1 MCRTGGRRC
10 PAYSDPEKIAERN
23 ARRRAAYALSKGKK
37 SKDKVKPADLKQN
50 GPNFAKQE
58 NDDLTKQFEAED
70 ALFGPSPTPKKK
82 VAVKNVKT
90 VTPKKKTTA
99 KTKISNDSPIDNN
112 KTAAGSKVWT
122 NEEMDK
128 SLQEYLAKEKD
139 KKQEAEL
146 AKKLA
151 DEVKA
156 AEKAEDAKT
165 DAVKAAAGPSEILT
179 VSKAKKTKKT
189 NNVFKTRSKVTL
201 DDGKYSAAEML
212 YSTGAQEYNTNL
224 NIDSKENGG
233 KLVDMG
239 YFSKK
244 TLSGV
249 LDYTKLNE
257 HSEEEL
263 GFRKIEK
270 GEAYD
275 VTEVDKNLSLMDY
288 TNLGEMEV
296 KNMTKDDKRA
306 LTFFTSNSYT
316 WVNDALFSK
325 KVDAVS
331 KYEKAL
337 PEDASLE
344 ENIKS
349 YQQNKEVLKKVSKHL
364 DEALTKGPKQQRVL
378 YRGIRSSASFFRDED
393 GEHITAGEWTDAN
406 LEVGKEIKFDG
417 YQSSSPKM
425 SGASSYM
432 GNNGML
438 YEIVTPEGVN
448 VESITEFHGEEEV
461 TLPRGARYTVVGIH
475 KGVDVKVSKY
485 STLKNNVVVRL
496 MAINSKGEILD
507 GTNSDPVEPLTDDY
521 FTEIR
526 NS

>member
-1 MCRTGGRRC
+1 MCRAGRRC
-10 PAYSDPEKIAERN
+10 PSYRDPVKIAERN

-58 NDDLTKQFEAED
+58 NDDLAKQFEAED

-82 VAVKNVKT
+82 ATVKNVKT
-90 VTPKKKTTA
+90 VAPKKTKPKA
-99 KTKISNDSPIDNN
+99 KVSEASSMDNT
-112 KTAAGSKVWT
+112 KTAAGPKVWT
-122 NEEMDK
+122 DEEMDK
-128 SLQEYLAKEKD
+128 SLQAHLANEEA
-139 KKQEAEL
+139 KKKEAEL

-151 DEVKA
+151 GEVPAK
-156 AEKAEDAKT
+156 KKKTDNAKT
-165 DAVKAAAGPSEILT
+165 NAAKAAAGPSEILT
-179 VSKAKKTKKT
+179 VSEAKKTKKT
-189 NNVFKTRSKVTL
+189 NNVFKTRSKVEL
-201 DDGKYSAAEML
+201 ADGKYGAKDLL

-270 GEAYD
+270 GEVYD
-275 VTEVDKNLSLMDY
+275 ATKVDENLSMKDY
-288 TNLGEMEV
+288 KKLGEMEV
-296 KNMTKDDKRA
+296 KDMTEDDKRA
-306 LTFFTSNSYT
+306 LKFFTSNSYS

-325 KVDAVS
+325 KVNAVS
-331 KYEKAL
+331 KYDKPL
-337 PEDASLE
+337 PENASLKQ
-344 ENIKS
+344 NIDS

-378 YRGIRSSASFFRDED
+378 YRGIRSSASFFKNKD
-393 GEHITAGEWTDAN
+393 GEHISAGEWVDDN

-425 SGASSYM
+425 AGASGYM
-432 GNNGML
+432 GNSGML

-448 VESITEFHGEEEV
+448 VESITEFQGEEEV

-475 KGVDVKVSKY
+475 KNVDVKVSKF

-507 GTNSDPVEPLTDDY
+507 GTNSDPVETLTDDY
-521 FTEIR
+521 FTEIY
-526 NS
+526 

>member
-10 PAYSDPEKIAERN
+10 PAYSDPVKIAERN

-37 SKDKVKPADLKQN
+37 SKDKVEPAVLKQS

-82 VAVKNVKT
+82 ATVKNVKT
-90 VTPKKKTTA
+90 VAPKKTKPKAKVSETSSMENPKT
-99 KTKISNDSPIDNN
+99 D
-112 KTAAGSKVWT
+112 AGPKVWT
-122 NEEMDK
+122 DEEMDK
-128 SLQEYLAKEKD
+128 SLQKHLANEEA
-139 KKQEAEL
+139 KKREAEL
-146 AKKLA
+146 AKKLTGEIPD
-151 DEVKA
+151 DEKTDNVKA
-156 AEKAEDAKT
+156 A
-165 DAVKAAAGPSEILT
+165 VGPSEILT
-179 VSKAKKTKKT
+179 VSEANKTKKGI
-189 NNVFKTRSKVTL
+189 NVFNTKTKTEL
-201 DDGKYSAAEML
+201 DGGKFTPLEL
-212 YSTGAQEYNTNL
+212 LHSTGAQEYNTNL
-224 NIDSKENGG
+224 NIDAKENGG
-233 KLVDMG
+233 HLVDIG
-239 YFSKK
+239 YFNKK

-270 GEAYD
+270 GKTYD
-275 VTEVDKNLSLMDY
+275 ATEVDKNLSLTDY
-288 TNLGEMEV
+288 TRLGEMEV
-296 KNMTKDDKRA
+296 KDMTADDKRA
-306 LTFFTSNSYT
+306 LTFFTSNSYS
-316 WVNDALFSK
+316 WVNNALFSK
-325 KVDAVS
+325 TVDAVS

-337 PEDASLE
+337 PENASLKQS
-344 ENIKS
+344 IDS

-378 YRGIRSSASFFRDED
+378 YRGIRSSAGFLRNED
-393 GEHITAGEWTDAN
+393 GDRIPADEWVDKN
-406 LEVGKEIKFDG
+406 LEVGKEIVFDG

-425 SGASSYM
+425 SGASGYM

-475 KGVDVKVSKY
+475 KEVDIKVSKY
-485 STLKNNVVVRL
+485 STLENNVVVRL

-526 NS
+526 GL